1 MRYAS
6 CMSDEYVDHIDESG
20 KTLAH
25 VLKSHAHVHGLL
37 HPTVI
42 AYVKLGDTWAL
53 VRQTPDRQDAGQL
66 VAPVGGHVK
75 AGESEIAALLR
86 ETEEEIG
93 VRNLSHRLV
102 GRAQFHRRILGR
114 DENHLFVVYEIEPK
128 DEIVLGTEADAVE
141 TFTTEEL
148 RQALHATPERFGDAH
163 YFVFE
168 KFYPHM
174 LPTTWQPRWN

>member
-1 MRYAS
+1 MN
-6 CMSDEYVDHIDESG
+6 DEHVDIVDEAG
-20 KTLAH
+20 KALRKA
-25 VLKSHAHVHGLL
+25 LKSEAHTHGWL

-42 AYVKLGDTWAL
+42 AYVKIGTKWAL

-75 AGESEIAALLR
+75 SGETEFEALLR

-93 VRNLSHRLV
+93 VRNLNHRLV
-102 GRAQFHRRILGR
+102 GRARFHRQVLGR
-114 DENHLFVVYEIEPK
+114 DENHLFIVYEIEPQ
-128 DEIVLGTEADAVE
+128 DEIVLGDEADAVE
-141 TFTTEEL
+141 TFTTAEL
-148 RQALHATPERFGDAH
+148 QNALHATPERFGDAL

-174 LPTTWQPRWN
+174 LPATWQPRWS